1 MALFEIT
8 VALTA
13 KGSFVCLFK
22 NLNNVALA
30 PTFHT
35 NLISLHVSMK
45 HGVDWLIDDVL
56 FVGFSSIIP
65 LVGMNH
71 LALSQIEIHL
81 ILIRILVRQKVL
93 LV

>member
-8 VALTA
+8 VALAA

-22 NLNNVALA
+22 NLNIALA

-35 NLISLHVSMK
+35 NLISLHVLMK

-56 FVGFSSIIP
+56 FVGVSSII
-65 LVGMNH
+65 
-71 LALSQIEIHL
+71 SQIEIHL

-93 LV
+93 RRPKRL